1 MKTKA
6 SKQTVALIECSMMIA
21 LSTVFSLIKLVDMP
35 YGGSVTIASMLPI
48 IIAAYRHGFLWGMG
62 TALANSVIQLLL
74 GINNLSYFSTWQ
86 SILAIILL
94 DYIVAF
100 GVFAISGLFRRIEK
114 RQNLAFLYG
123 ILVSSVLRYICHVI
137 SGATVWAGLS
147 IPTNAA
153 LLYSLSYNATYMIP
167 ETIVLIVIGV
177 YLTSVVDFG
186 TRFPTRIKMQR
197 IDKIELYS
205 LISAWIMLIATLI
218 TDIVLIAPYLQD
230 PESGE
235 FVFTYLK
242 DANYIKISVVS
253 VVGLAMSIALFV
265 FAYVRKNKHQKE
277 MENAEQKAEQ
287 I

>member
-1 MKTKA
+1 MRTKT
-6 SKQTVALIECSMMIA
+6 SKQVVAMIECSMMIA
-21 LSTVFSLIKLVDMP
+21 LSTVFSLVKIIDMP

-48 IIAAYRHGFLWGMG
+48 VIAAYRHGFLWGLG

-74 GINNLSYFSTWQ
+74 GVNNLSYFTTWQ

-123 ILVSSVLRYICHVI
+123 ILVASLLRYICHVV

-153 LLYSLSYNATYMIP
+153 LIYSLSYNATYMIP
-167 ETIVLIVIGV
+167 ETIVLIAVGI
-177 YLTSVVDFG
+177 YLTSMIDF
-186 TRFPTRIKMQR
+186 RNQYPTRIKTER
-197 IDKIELYS
+197 VDKVELYS
-205 LISAWIMLIATLI
+205 IVFAWLIFIATLI
-218 TDIVLIAPYLQD
+218 ANIVLIAPYLQD

-235 FVFTYLK
+235 FVFTYLG
-242 DANYIKISVVS
+242 DVNYVRLSVVN
-253 VVGLAMSIALFV
+253 VVGIVMAIVLFV
-265 FAYVRKNKHQKE
+265 FAKVRKKTTLKE
-277 MENAEQKAEQ
+277 ESAS
-287 I
+287 

>member
-1 MKTKA
+1 MKTKS
-6 SKQTVALIECSMMIA
+6 SKQIVAMIECSMMIA
-21 LSTVFSLIKLVDMP
+21 LSTVFSLIKLIDMP

-48 IIAAYRHGFLWGMG
+48 VIAAYRHGFLWGLG
-62 TALANSVIQLLL
+62 TALTNSVIQLLL

-114 RQNLAFLYG
+114 RQNFAFLYG
-123 ILVSSVLRYICHVI
+123 ILASSVLRYVCHVI

-153 LLYSLSYNATYMIP
+153 LVYSLSYNATYMIP
-167 ETIVLIVIGV
+167 ETIVLVVIGV
-177 YLTSVVDFG
+177 YLTSVVDF
-186 TRFPTRIKMQR
+186 RAQYPTRIKMER
-197 IDKIELYS
+197 IDKIEVYS
-205 LISAWIMLIATLI
+205 VVFGWVLLIATFI

-242 DANYIKISVVS
+242 DVNYIKVSVVS
-253 VVGLAMSIALFV
+253 IVGIAMAIALFI
-265 FAYVRKNKHQKE
+265 FAIVRKKRIMKE
-277 MENAEQKAEQ
+277 KVAS
-287 I
+287 

>member
-1 MKTKA
+1 MKTKT
-6 SKQTVALIECSMMIA
+6 SKRVVAMIECSMMIA
-21 LSTVFSLIKLVDMP
+21 LSTVFSLVKIIDMP

-48 IIAAYRHGFLWGMG
+48 VIAAYRHGFLWGLG

-74 GINNLSYFSTWQ
+74 GVNNLSYFTTWQ

-123 ILVSSVLRYICHVI
+123 ILVASLLRYICHVV

-153 LLYSLSYNATYMIP
+153 LIYSLSYNATYMIP
-167 ETIVLIVIGV
+167 ETIVLIAVGI
-177 YLTSVVDFG
+177 YLTSMIDF
-186 TRFPTRIKMQR
+186 RNQYPTRIKTER
-197 IDKIELYS
+197 VDKVELYS
-205 LISAWIMLIATLI
+205 IVFAWLILIATLI
-218 TDIVLIAPYLQD
+218 ANIVLIAPYLQD

-235 FVFTYLK
+235 FVFTYLG
-242 DANYIKISVVS
+242 DVNYVRLSVVN
-253 VVGLAMSIALFV
+253 VVGIVMAIGLFV
-265 FAYVRKNKHQKE
+265 FAKVRKKTTLKE
-277 MENAEQKAEQ
+277 ESAS
-287 I
+287 

>member
-1 MKTKA
+1 MRTKT
-6 SKQTVALIECSMMIA
+6 SKQVVAMIECSMMIA
-21 LSTVFSLIKLVDMP
+21 LSTVFSLVKIIDMP

-48 IIAAYRHGFLWGMG
+48 VIAAYRHGFLWGLG

-74 GINNLSYFSTWQ
+74 GVNNLSYFTTWQ

-123 ILVSSVLRYICHVI
+123 ILVASLLRYICHVV

-153 LLYSLSYNATYMIP
+153 LIYSLSYNATYMIP
-167 ETIVLIVIGV
+167 ETIVLIAVGT
-177 YLTSVVDFG
+177 YLTSMIDF
-186 TRFPTRIKMQR
+186 RNQYPTRIKTER
-197 IDKIELYS
+197 VDKVELYS
-205 LISAWIMLIATLI
+205 IVFAWLILIATLI
-218 TDIVLIAPYLQD
+218 ANIVLIAPYLQD

-235 FVFTYLK
+235 FVFTYLG
-242 DANYIKISVVS
+242 DVNYVRLSVVN
-253 VVGLAMSIALFV
+253 VVGIVMAIGLFV
-265 FAYVRKNKHQKE
+265 FAKVRKKTTLKE
-277 MENAEQKAEQ
+277 ESAS
-287 I
+287 